1 MLHLVQPYALGCLCQ
16 ALQHV
21 VLLYDCLRVKRAK
34 EENTQIAKDV
44 FLDLIERSGINLKG
58 LVSLLSKSLQDSASI
73 SCEFAHD
80 DMNHVLH
87 PSLAENALRSLT
99 LCQPT
104 PPLIPLLQKTAQQI
118 ATSDVLDKAVL
129 FIKPSDLVSVGGGQL
144 VPEQDVKERERDV
157 ITKAVL
163 LKNGPIFRC
172 RRCDGQSEVGAN
184 VSVAGHLSVHWQ
196 TWERMWARRCLCG
209 GVWYLSSK

>member
-1 MLHLVQPYALGCLCQ
+1 LLHLVQPYALGCLCQ
-16 ALQHV
+16 ALKHV

-44 FLDLIERSGINLKG
+44 FLDLVERSGINLKG
-58 LVSLLSKSLQDSASI
+58 LASLLSESLQDSASI
-73 SCEFAHD
+73 SGQFSFD
-80 DMNHVLH
+80 DMNHILH
-87 PSLAENALRSLT
+87 PPIEEDALRSLS

-104 PPLIPLLQKTAQQI
+104 TSFIPLLQKTAQRI
-118 ATSDVLDKAVL
+118 TTSDVLDKAVL
-129 FIKPSDLVSVGGGQL
+129 FIKPSDLVSVGGGSL
-144 VPEQDVKERERDV
+144 IPEQDVKEKERDV

-184 VSVAGHLSVHWQ
+184 VSAAGWQ
-196 TWERMWARRCLCG
+196 TWERMWARSG
-209 GVWYLSSK
+209 IWYSSSPSK